1 MNEIIY
7 NSYNQKLNLNIDNN
21 QGIYKTNSDTV
32 TSNTS
37 NEKSTSSDSIEIT
50 EQNENIINTKK
61 AHDAFKD
68 ACSDFGYVQT
78 SNGNYA
84 DMSLYY
90 NTALSIMEHQGISI
104 PSFIPDSQNNMS
116 YLSFIDKVKEFAKT
130 PTAAKYL
137 PDSFSDFCDSFKER
151 LIQYEC
157 K

>member
-1 MNEIIY
+1 MNNILY
-7 NSYNQKLNLNIDNN
+7 NSYNQKLNFNIDNN

-32 TSNTS
+32 SSKTS
-37 NEKSTSSDSIEIT
+37 NEKSTVSDSIDIT

-68 ACSDFGYVQT
+68 ACSDFGYVET

-90 NTALSIMEHQGISI
+90 NRALSIMEHQGISV
-104 PSFIPDSQNNMS
+104 PSFIPNSQNSAS
-116 YLSFIDKVKEFAKT
+116 YLSFIDKVKEFAQT
-130 PTAAKYL
+130 PTASEYL
-137 PDSFSDFCDSFKER
+137 PASFINFCDSFKEK
-151 LIQYEC
+151 LIQYDC